1 MIEMDLKALYLLVV
15 SFFSNGKEPKQVR
28 LEKVEEKRKFKFDLN
43 YKFII
48 AFAIFVIIF
57 GIIIYQ
63 IWVVGSLESTG
74 YYYRLH

>member
-1 MIEMDLKALYLLVV
+1 MNLKALYLLVV

-63 IWVVGSLESTG
+63 IWGVGSLESTG